1 MSGQVA
7 SSARAGSS
15 RPIRAKLAR
24 VLSHR
29 LFGVAAAL
37 ALALIIF
44 SVLSRRFLSYSNFMN
59 ILRYV
64 SVYGIAAIGVT
75 ITMLVGGLDISIGAT
90 QGFIGVMSGLVLVH
104 SGSPVLALIATIV
117 LGLGVGLVNGSVIT
131 RGRINDIIV
140 TMSMMFTL
148 RGLTYLTTGA
158 HAVQWEKET
167 WLNWLGTGE
176 IRGFPAPVLIFLV
189 LLLLF
194 HYLLRHT
201 LFGRKT
207 YAVGGNREASRRAG
221 FAVDRVRVQ
230 AYMLSGMLAS
240 IAAIILAARLSSG
253 QPNAGQ
259 GFEFQVLAGVLLG
272 GISLSGGEGSLM
284 GTFVGVVFFGV
295 LFDGLILLNVSSFW
309 QQFLTGII
317 VVLAAWLDSR
327 SREKKILN
335 VRRSA

>member
-1 MSGQVA
+1 MSGQI
-7 SSARAGSS
+7 AGAL
-15 RPIRAKLAR
+15 RR
-24 VLSHR
+24 VVSHR

-37 ALALIIF
+37 VIAVVLF
-44 SVLSRRFLSYSNFMN
+44 SFLSRKFLSYSNFMN

-90 QGFIGVMSGLVLVH
+90 QGFIGIMSALVLVRT
-104 SGSPVLALIATIV
+104 GNPLLALIAALI
-117 LGLGVGLVNGSVIT
+117 LGLGVGFVNGSVIT
-131 RGRINDIIV
+131 RGRITDIIV

-148 RGLTYLTTGA
+148 RGLTYLTTQA

-189 LLLLF
+189 LLAVF

-201 LFGRKT
+201 LFGRKL
-207 YAVGGNREASRRAG
+207 YAVGGNREAARRAG
-221 FAVDRVRVQ
+221 FPVDRVRVI
-230 AYMLSGMLAS
+230 AYMLSGMFAS
-240 IAAIILAARLSSG
+240 TAAIILAARLGSG

-295 LFDGLILLNVSSFW
+295 LFDALILLGVSSFW

-335 VRRSA
+335 IRRSG

>member
-1 MSGQVA
+1 MSGQI
-7 SSARAGSS
+7 AGAL
-15 RPIRAKLAR
+15 RR
-24 VLSHR
+24 VVSHR

-37 ALALIIF
+37 VIAVVLF
-44 SVLSRRFLSYSNFMN
+44 SFLSRKFLSYSNFMN

-90 QGFIGVMSGLVLVH
+90 QGFIGIMSALVLVRT
-104 SGSPVLALIATIV
+104 GNPLLALIAALI
-117 LGLGVGLVNGSVIT
+117 LGLGVGFVNGSVIT
-131 RGRINDIIV
+131 RGRITDIIV

-148 RGLTYLTTGA
+148 RGLTYLTTQA

-189 LLLLF
+189 LLAVF

-201 LFGRKT
+201 LFGRKL
-207 YAVGGNREASRRAG
+207 YAVGGNREAARRAG
-221 FAVDRVRVQ
+221 FPVDRVRVI
-230 AYMLSGMLAS
+230 AYMLSGMFG
-240 IAAIILAARLSSG
+240 SG

-295 LFDGLILLNVSSFW
+295 LFDALILLGVSSFW

-335 VRRSA
+335 IRRSG

>member
-1 MSGQVA
+1 MSGQI
-7 SSARAGSS
+7 AGAL
-15 RPIRAKLAR
+15 RR
-24 VLSHR
+24 VVSHR

-37 ALALIIF
+37 VIAVVLF
-44 SVLSRRFLSYSNFMN
+44 SFLSRKFLSYSNFMN

-90 QGFIGVMSGLVLVH
+90 QGFIGIMSALVLVRT
-104 SGSPVLALIATIV
+104 GNPLLALIAALL
-117 LGLGVGLVNGSVIT
+117 LGLGVGFVNGSVIT
-131 RGRINDIIV
+131 RGRITDIIV

-148 RGLTYLTTGA
+148 RGLTYLTTQA

-189 LLLLF
+189 LLAVF

-201 LFGRKT
+201 LFGRKL
-207 YAVGGNREASRRAG
+207 YAVGGNREAARRAG
-221 FAVDRVRVQ
+221 FPVDRVRVI
-230 AYMLSGMLAS
+230 AYMLSGMFAS
-240 IAAIILAARLSSG
+240 TAAIILAARLGSG

-295 LFDGLILLNVSSFW
+295 LFDALILLGVSSFW

-335 VRRSA
+335 IRRSG